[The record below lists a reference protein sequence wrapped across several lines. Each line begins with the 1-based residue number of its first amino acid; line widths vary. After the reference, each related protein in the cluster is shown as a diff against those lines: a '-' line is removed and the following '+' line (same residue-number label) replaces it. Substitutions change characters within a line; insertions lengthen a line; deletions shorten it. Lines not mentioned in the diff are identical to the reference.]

1 MLELEHGAIV
11 DRNACV
17 FCHLGLYRN
26 GTFVI
31 EQVRPLSLFRHSRLI
46 KPAALFAA
54 NSHLLRTARASSLRL
69 CSAAS
74 LFQRLSKHQAA
85 TWALYSTAHMPC
97 TIA

>member
-46 KPAALFAA
+46 APAALLAA
-54 NSHLLRTARASSLRL
+54 AFRLLCAL
-69 CSAAS
+69 CALPLLPRSAA
-74 LFQRLSKHQAA
+74 LLLQLLSKHQAA
-85 TWALYSTAHMPC
+85 ALALY
-97 TIA
+97 

>member
-31 EQVRPLSLFRHSRLI
+31 EQVIPLSLFRHSRLI
-46 KPAALFAA
+46 KSAALLAA
-54 NSHLLRTARASSLRL
+54 AFRLLCTV
-69 CSAAS
+69 C
-74 LFQRLSKHQAA
+74 
-85 TWALYSTAHMPC
+85 ALPLLPC
-97 TIA
+97 